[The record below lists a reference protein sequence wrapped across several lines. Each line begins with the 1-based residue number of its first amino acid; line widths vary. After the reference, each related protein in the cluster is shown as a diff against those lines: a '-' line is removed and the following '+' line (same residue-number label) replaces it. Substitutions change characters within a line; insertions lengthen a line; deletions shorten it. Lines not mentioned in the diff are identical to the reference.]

1 MKKFFGGSWQ
11 VFITSFV
18 FFIVFCGGGL
28 VHVKAAGDAYTSL
41 PKKPDILVNI
51 HVGKTG
57 GSTMNEILAKH
68 YSDLT
73 EESVNCADLSKG
85 YPLESIRKL
94 QEDFFT
100 RLSPEQKS
108 RMKLT
113 GGHIGTE
120 VLNFFPKG
128 TNVKAFAIV
137 RNPKGLILSHFWYA
151 WRNLDDKQKG
161 ALNLPELDKA
171 LVDFIIQ
178 SAQYNN
184 DTVRWFSR
192 NNKFYDNKVPLT
204 EEEFEAIKTTIEND
218 FLFVGLSHRFDE
230 TLIALRRLM
239 GWRFD
244 EDLFYKIKNKTEFKL
259 PEDSYPDTILSAV
272 KDRFSFEKRLYSWLE
287 QRFDSL
293 TKLLGDDFEEE
304 VRVFKRLNYLYQ
316 TGNPIFE
323 AQLQKVQQSYSWA
336 IQSLAAKP

>member
-1 MKKFFGGSWQ
+1 MERFFGGDLK
-11 VFITSFV
+11 VFITSFL
-18 FFIVFCGGGL
+18 FFIVFCGSL
-28 VHVKAAGDAYTSL
+28 SMHVRADGELYTSL

-57 GSTMNEILAKH
+57 GSTMNAILAKH

-94 QEDFFT
+94 QEDFYT
-100 RLSPEQKS
+100 RLSPEKKA
-108 RMKLT
+108 RMKTT
-113 GGHIGTE
+113 GGHVGTE

-137 RNPKGLILSHFWYA
+137 RDPKGLIVSHFWYA
-151 WRNLDDKQKG
+151 WQDLDDKQKG
-161 ALNLPELDKA
+161 ALSLPELDKA
-171 LVDFIIQ
+171 LMDFILH
-178 SAQYNN
+178 SANYNN

-192 NNKFYDNKVPLT
+192 NNKFYDNRVPLT
-204 EEEFEAIKTTIEND
+204 EEEFEAIKTTIKND

-239 GWRFD
+239 GWPFD
-244 EDLFYKIKNKTEFKL
+244 EDLFYKVKNKTEFKM
-259 PEDSYPDTILSAV
+259 PEASYPDSILSAV
-272 KDRFSFEKRLYSWLE
+272 KDRFSFEKKLYSWLE

-323 AQLQKVQQSYSWA
+323 AQLQKVQTSYPWA
-336 IQSLAAKP
+336 SQSLAVAH